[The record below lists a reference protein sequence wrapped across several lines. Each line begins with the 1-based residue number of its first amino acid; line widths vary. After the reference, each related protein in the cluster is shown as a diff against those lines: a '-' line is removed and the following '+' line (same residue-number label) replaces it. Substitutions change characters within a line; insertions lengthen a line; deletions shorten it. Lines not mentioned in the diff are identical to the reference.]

1 MATMAD
7 YDLSDIATA
16 VRGGNGYGGGF
27 NNASELFLWFFLFAI
42 MGGGW
47 GGRFGGQGG
56 YQGGAGAAGGDMLYP
71 WMEQQQTMNNGF
83 SSLAQQLCNCC
94 AQMQQAMSNGFFG
107 IEASAN
113 ARQMANMNQL
123 FGMQTANMQ
132 GFNAA
137 QMQLAGLG
145 ADIAREACS
154 DRQAVSDGV
163 RDILAGQVA
172 GTQAIIDKLCQLE
185 LDGYKNQLAQS
196 ERENANLREQVTRLD
211 FAASQAAQN
220 QLITQGFSNEV
231 DALYNR
237 LNNCPVPTTPVY
249 GRTPIFTCQGNPCQ
263 GNPCQCGNN

>member
-16 VRGGNGYGGGF
+16 VRGGGGNGYGGFG
-27 NNASELFLWFFLFAI
+27 NASELFLWFFLFAI

-47 GGRFGGQGG
+47 GRFGGQGG
-56 YQGGAGAAGGDMLYP
+56 YQGGAGAAGGDVLYP
-71 WMEQQQTMNNGF
+71 WMEQQQTMSNGF

-107 IEASAN
+107 IETSAN
-113 ARQMANMNQL
+113 NRQMANMNQL
-123 FGMQTANMQ
+123 FGMQTATMQ
-132 GFNAA
+132 GFNTA

-145 ADIAREACS
+145 SDIAREACA

-172 GTQAIIDKLCQLE
+172 GTQAIMDKLCQLE
-185 LDGYKNQLAQS
+185 LDGYKNQLDQAN
-196 ERENANLREQVTRLD
+196 REVSNLREEVTRLN
-211 FAASQAAQN
+211 FAASQANQN
-220 QLITQGFSNEV
+220 QLITQGFANEV

-237 LNNCPVPTTPVY
+237 LNTCPVPTTPVY
-249 GRTPIFTCQGNPCQ
+249 GRTPIFTCNNNGQCPC
-263 GNPCQCGNN
+263 NN

>member
-16 VRGGNGYGGGF
+16 VRGGGGNGYGGGF

-47 GGRFGGQGG
+47 GRFGGQGG

-71 WMEQQQTMNNGF
+71 WMEQAQTMNNGF

-107 IEASAN
+107 IETSAN
-113 ARQMANMNQL
+113 NRQMANMNQL

-145 ADIAREACS
+145 SDIAREACAN
-154 DRQAVSDGV
+154 RQVVSDGV
-163 RDILAGQVA
+163 RDVMQNQNNGIQ
-172 GTQAIIDKLCQLE
+172 TIMDKLCQLE
-185 LDGYKNQLAQS
+185 LDGYKNQLAQAN
-196 ERENANLREQVTRLD
+196 RENDNLREEVTRLN
-211 FAASQAAQN
+211 FAASQANQN
-220 QLITQGFSNEV
+220 QLITQGFVNEV

-237 LNNCPVPTTPVY
+237 LKNCPVPAMPVY
-249 GRTPIFTCQGNPCQ
+249 GQTPIFTCQGN
-263 GNPCQCGNN
+263 GCGCAA

>member
-16 VRGGNGYGGGF
+16 VRGGNGNGYGGFG
-27 NNASELFLWFFLFAI
+27 NASELFLWFFLFAL

-71 WMEQQQTMNNGF
+71 WMEQAQTMNNCF

-107 IEASAN
+107 IETSAN

-145 ADIAREACS
+145 ADIAREACA

-172 GTQAIIDKLCQLE
+172 GTQAIMDKLCQLE
-185 LDGYKNQLAQS
+185 LDGVKNQLAQA

-220 QLITQGFSNEV
+220 QLITQGFANEV

-237 LNNCPVPTTPVY
+237 LSNCPVPTTPVY
-249 GRTPIFTCQGNPCQ
+249 GRTPIFTCQGNQ
-263 GNPCQCGNN
+263 CQCGGN